1 MGVDR
6 VYQSATRSR
15 TASVLQLH
23 KSHGCCHVSS
33 FPIYDWELITY
44 FCSIPLPS
52 RDVQLVH
59 LKYNLHRDILIH
71 DYSEFLLQV
80 AEFQTTI
87 RTEQLFND

>member
-23 KSHGCCHVSS
+23 KSHGCCHVS
-33 FPIYDWELITY
+33 YNITY